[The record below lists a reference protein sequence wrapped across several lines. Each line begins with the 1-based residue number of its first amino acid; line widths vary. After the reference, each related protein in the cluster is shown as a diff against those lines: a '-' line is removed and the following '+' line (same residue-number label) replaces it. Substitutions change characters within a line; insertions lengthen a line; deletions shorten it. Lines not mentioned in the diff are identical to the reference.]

1 MNIVNEPNKII
12 YDTITLPNGGIIM
25 LDRLAYEAYDSC
37 SVTNHNH
44 TNGYANHANGYT
56 NNKDWKVALTFDSSD
71 IERAVQPKHDDIE
84 LR

>member
-1 MNIVNEPNKII
+1 MTNKQINKQLSMEYNDPNKQI

-25 LDRLAYEAYDSC
+25 LDRLAYETYDSC
-37 SVTNHNH
+37 SITNHKK
-44 TNGYANHANGYT
+44 T
-56 NNKDWKVALTFDSSD
+56 WKTTLTFDSSD